1 MEVRFDQLF
10 DEEHAPVAN
19 FNNPAKNLWNL
30 DSREKVYASLW
41 VVEANGEREA
51 EATDVGEGVPG
62 VNGEWCE
69 DGEDLLC
76 KSGGEALSHHLFQ
89 VGPLHERH
97 PCSRELTH
105 EVSPGLLLRYCKEG
119 GRLTDRVHLFKWC
132 AAVCTRYAQPCI
144 NLFANAR
151 DAHAEEFVHVRRDDA
166 EEPEAVKQ
174 QRALILRLVQDACV
188 EGEHG
193 ELATDDRVS
202 ALAVVPV
209 AHQLLWFCSPRQ
221 SAQEQFFRRSV
232 QV

>member
-30 DSREKVYASLW
+30 HSREEVYASLW

-76 KSGGEALSHHLFQ
+76 KSGGEALSHRLFQ

-97 PCSRELTH
+97 PCSRELAH
-105 EVSPGLLLRYCKEG
+105 EVAPGLLLRYCKEG
-119 GRLTDRVHLFKWC
+119 GRLTDRVHLFKWR

-144 NLFANAR
+144 DLFANAR
-151 DAHAEEFVHVRRDDA
+151 DAHAEEFVHIR
-166 EEPEAVKQ
+166 
-174 QRALILRLVQDACV
+174 
-188 EGEHG
+188 
-193 ELATDDRVS
+193 
-202 ALAVVPV
+202 
-209 AHQLLWFCSPRQ
+209 
-221 SAQEQFFRRSV
+221 
-232 QV
+232 